1 MRILYLIQR
10 FSPYVGGAENH
21 LHQIVKRLPPNYEA
35 SVITFGPSSKK
46 YQVSKIP
53 VRSYRGF
60 RIHWGS
66 GFTTISHGMLKDLIR
81 MKPDIIHAHTY
92 GFAHTDLASFISKI
106 KNIPLVV
113 TTHYDRSKTDEIS
126 KILLREVYDNI
137 IGRMTLS
144 LGKKIFAATD
154 YEKNFLVSKFSLN
167 KNKICVVPNGV
178 EFDKFR
184 NLPDPQSMIS
194 QYGLEKSRVALFV
207 GRIEKKKGL
216 QYLLQAAPKVVSEF
230 PDFKIL
236 IVGPDWGYQNEL
248 KKIAQRIEIED
259 LVIFAGQLSE
269 LDLLKAY
276 NLCEFSI
283 LPSLGEATG
292 LTILE
297 SMAAGRPIVASR
309 LPTISEFVVHKKGGI
324 LFEPGNPEKLAD
336 SIISLMSNPKLR
348 EKLIKN
354 GKFIS
359 RQRDWSKIVKMITNI
374 YQKVIN

>member
-1 MRILYLIQR
+1 MKILYLIQR
-10 FSPYVGGAENH
+10 FLPYVGGAENH
-21 LHQIVKRLPPNYEA
+21 LHQIAKRLISDYEM
-35 SVITFGPSSKK
+35 SVITFGPKNQK
-46 YQVSKIP
+46 YRVSKIP

-66 GFTTISHGMLKDLIR
+66 GFTTISHGMLKDLLR

-92 GFAHTDLASFISKI
+92 GFAHTDFASFIGKI

-113 TTHYDRSKTDEIS
+113 TTHYDRSRTYELS
-126 KILLREVYDNI
+126 KILLRGLYDNF

-144 LGKKIFAATD
+144 LANKILAATD
-154 YEKNFLVSKFSLN
+154 YEKNLLVSKFSLN
-167 KNKICVVPNGV
+167 NEKISVVPNGV

-184 NLPDPQSMIS
+184 NLPDPQSIIS
-194 QYGLEKSRVALFV
+194 QYGLQKSRVALFV
-207 GRIEKKKGL
+207 GRIERKKGL
-216 QYLLQAAPKVVSEF
+216 QYLLQATPTVASEF

-236 IVGPDWGYQNEL
+236 IVGPDWGYENEL
-248 KKIAQRIEIED
+248 KKIAKKIKIEN
-259 LVIFAGQLSE
+259 LVIFAGQFNE

-276 NLCEFSI
+276 NLSEFSI

-309 LPTISEFVVHKKGGI
+309 LPTIAEFVVDEKDGM
-324 LFEPGNPEKLAD
+324 LFEPGNPEKLAN
-336 SIISLMSNPKLR
+336 SIISLMSNQKLK
-348 EKLIKN
+348 EKLIQN
-354 GKFIS
+354 GKIIS
-359 RQRDWSKIVKMITNI
+359 KQRDWSKIVKMVIDV